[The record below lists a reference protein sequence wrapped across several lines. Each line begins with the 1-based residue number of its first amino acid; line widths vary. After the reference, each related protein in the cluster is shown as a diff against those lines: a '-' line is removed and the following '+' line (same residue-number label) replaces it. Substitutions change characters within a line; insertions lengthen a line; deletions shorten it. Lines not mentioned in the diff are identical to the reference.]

1 MVDKETPLKF
11 PIEYKPIVVGE
22 TESSSTTTNHPTISP
37 IREEEE
43 EHDKSDIDIARNRT
57 SLNVMDMH
65 GRLSFLD
72 TNR

>member
-22 TESSSTTTNHPTISP
+22 MESSTTTNHPTISP
-37 IREEEE
+37 IREEE